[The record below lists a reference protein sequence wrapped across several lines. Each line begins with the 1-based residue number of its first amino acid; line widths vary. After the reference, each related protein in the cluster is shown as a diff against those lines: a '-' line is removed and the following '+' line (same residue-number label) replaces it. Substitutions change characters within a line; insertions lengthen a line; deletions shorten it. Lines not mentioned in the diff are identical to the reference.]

1 MAKLFISRVIPPSL
15 YSPVSKV
22 SGQPAACKVTLSQ
35 YLETSEQPFQ
45 ITQSLSDNI

>member
-1 MAKLFISRVIPPSL
+1 MAKLFISRVIPPPSL

-22 SGQPAACKVTLSQ
+22 SGQPAGCKVTLSQ

-45 ITQSLSDNI
+45 IYSIAE